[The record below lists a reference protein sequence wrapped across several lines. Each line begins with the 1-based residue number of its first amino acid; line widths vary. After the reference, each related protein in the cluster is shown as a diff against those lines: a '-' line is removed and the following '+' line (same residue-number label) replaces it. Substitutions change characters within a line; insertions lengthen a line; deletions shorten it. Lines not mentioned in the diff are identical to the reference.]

1 MKNCKINLFFILLI
15 NLFIFSSC
23 NESEG
28 NILSY
33 KLKGNDTLYICD
45 ISTIPNE
52 IRNKKLSELIDSFHF
67 ISFEDNDTALFKPW
81 KVYISDHHIG
91 ILQDAMSPFKLF
103 DHTGK
108 FLCDIGRIGQAEGE
122 YTMLYSPTINE
133 QDSAIWLTPLNGNKL
148 LRYNMKGQFISS
160 INVRPMHKPVI
171 RCESDNTLTATN
183 LYFKGMPGFLYLR
196 VFPNDSIYYSVS
208 EKEYSFVP
216 KDLNGN
222 FIGYNHEIWFYNNT
236 KAFTYMTTAFDTLY
250 TYDISKDKTTPRFT
264 VHPPINESYYV
275 IDETPSYFLIN
286 IYKTTGIKGK
296 KLALADK
303 NPGKF
308 LYTEVQNDFLG
319 NLPVTN
325 FSPSNGWYYEMFE
338 PIELIELIEE
348 HLSKN
353 NPSQEDKNIL
363 NTILSNIDD
372 DGNNILFMG
381 KLSKKIKAIF

>member
-122 YTMLYSPTINE
+122 YTMLYSATINE

-208 EKEYSFVP
+208 FLSGFTFAELKLYDNIEFMFLTKIPLTKTCPPCCEFTISPYSVVNLGLYFGSNCKTLV
-216 KDLNGN
+216 GN
-222 FIGYNHEIWFYNNT
+222 FRA
-236 KAFTYMTTAFDTLY
+236 K
-250 TYDISKDKTTPRFT
+250 S
-264 VHPPINESYYV
+264 INSGV
-275 IDETPSYFLIN
+275 
-286 IYKTTGIKGK
+286 G
-296 KLALADK
+296 
-303 NPGKF
+303 
-308 LYTEVQNDFLG
+308 V
-319 NLPVTN
+319 
-325 FSPSNGWYYEMFE
+325 
-338 PIELIELIEE
+338 
-348 HLSKN
+348 
-353 NPSQEDKNIL
+353 
-363 NTILSNIDD
+363 
-372 DGNNILFMG
+372 
-381 KLSKKIKAIF
+381 